1 MRLTFIFMVG
11 LIPYP
16 EPYQTMYQKRR
27 LGALGMEWRPQAMN
41 FAVGPD
47 FNMGQDYRVPPL
59 ADLERL
65 MEPLPEFIDALY
77 WEPDNEILT
86 DDNDSEFNVAEE
98 YTSEGER
105 HSLSSSSYSDPECSA
120 PDSDDGQNHRDGQHI
135 SGRNRQRMEVSCLS
149 AFVLFFFPFINFLK
163 MNDS

>member
-1 MRLTFIFMVG
+1 MLG

-27 LGALGMEWRPQAMN
+27 LGALGMEWRPHAMN
-41 FAVGPD
+41 FAVGTD
-47 FNMGQDYRVPPL
+47 FSMGQDYQVPPL

-65 MEPLPEFIDALY
+65 MEPLAEFIDALY

-86 DDNDSEFNVAEE
+86 DDNDSEYNVADE

-105 HSLSSSSYSDPECSA
+105 QSLSVGLYSDPECSTA
-120 PDSDDGQNHRDGQHI
+120 DSDDEQNHRAEQHRP
-135 SGRNRQRMEVSCLS
+135 GRNNRRTEVSCLF
-149 AFVLFFFPFINFLK
+149 AFVLYPSFLLLIF
-163 MNDS
+163 